1 MTKFTL
7 YKLLEMTV
15 QASRAH
21 EPRESMYLD
30 AIRAGKVEKS
40 ENEEDLS

>member
-1 MTKFTL
+1 MTI
-7 YKLLEMTV
+7 

-21 EPRESMYLD
+21 ESRESMYLD
-30 AIRAGKVEKS
+30 AIRAGKIEKP